1 MAKFNAEGIDGL
13 VLSLQEFAEIPDEV
27 VEEMLDAA
35 AEVTVKAHRRSIRA
49 LGLVDTGALA
59 GSILAHK
66 KVGKVDGERKRYVLV
81 YPTGKRGT
89 RNRKLV
95 TKKYKN
101 SKHGRTYT
109 VGGDTV
115 EVTHNEVGF
124 IHEFGAPRRGIP
136 AKQWMRKANEL
147 CAPDVEQAEF
157 EIYDR
162 WAQSKNL

>member
-1 MAKFNAEGIDGL
+1 MASFNAEGIEGL
-13 VLSLQEFAEIPDEV
+13 ELSLKEYAEIPDDV

-35 AEVTVKAHRRSIRA
+35 ADVTVKAQRRSIRA
-49 LGLVDTGALA
+49 LGLVDTSSLA
-59 GSILAHK
+59 DSIKAHK
-66 KVGKVDGERKRYVLV
+66 KVGTIDGTRKRYILV
-81 YPTGKRGT
+81 YPTGKRGE

-95 TKKYKN
+95 TKKYKR
-101 SKHGRTYT
+101 SKSGRTYT

-115 EVTHNEVGF
+115 DVTQNEVGF

-136 AKQWMRKANEL
+136 AKRWMQKANEL
-147 CAPDVEQAEF
+147 CAPDVERAEF

>member
-13 VLSLQEFAEIPDEV
+13 DLSLKEFAEIPDEV

-35 AEVTVKAHRRSIRA
+35 AEVTVKAHRRMIRA
-49 LGLVDTGALA
+49 LGLVDSGTLA
-59 GSILAHK
+59 NSIQAFK
-66 KVGKVDGERKRYVLV
+66 KVGNRDWSWQRYVLV
-81 YPTGKRGT
+81 YPYGT
-89 RNRKLV
+89 HGSRNRKLV
-95 TKKYKN
+95 TKKYKR

-115 EVTHNEVGF
+115 EVTNNEVGF

-147 CAPDVEQAEF
+147 CAPDVERAEF

-162 WAQSKNL
+162 WAQTKDL